1 MHPMHPSELSIIDL
15 LRATLRH
22 RRLAG
27 GFLLATAVVTLLA
40 AWLVPRS
47 FRSESKLYIR
57 LGRETASLDPTSVIG
72 RDLPSTPLS
81 ASRENEINSVC
92 EILPSRV
99 LLEQVVDR
107 VGADAILDGTAPQPT
122 SAPATGDVSAR
133 TTPPRAMQTASLAS
147 GSGATRAANDRDRA
161 ILALDKMLEVE
172 AVKKSDVVR
181 VTCRSHDPLLSQ
193 RIVATLVDTYMVE
206 HLRLNRTPGAHDFLE
221 RETAHV
227 LEKLADTEQ
236 ALRSLKDETGLASPD
251 AQRELMVQRAAR
263 LEDELLVTAAALA
276 SSEAETGMLRQQLT
290 TVPKTTITAGTEG
303 IPNHGV
309 DLMRN
314 ELYRLQMIEQE
325 MSSKYTDQHFLVQQ
339 ARERTAAAPRC
350 SRAKR
355 TRATR

>member
-40 AWLVPRS
+40 AWLVPRN

-57 LGRETASLDPTSVIG
+57 LGRRTASLDPTSVIG

-81 ASRENEINSVC
+81 ASHENEINSVC

-206 HLRLNRTPGAHDFLE
+206 HLRLNRTPGRARFSGT
-221 RETAHV
+221 RNRAR
-227 LEKLADTEQ
+227 AR
-236 ALRSLKDETGLASPD
+236 RSWPIPSRRCGRSKTRPVWPRPTRSAS
-251 AQRELMVQRAAR
+251 
-263 LEDELLVTAAALA
+263 
-276 SSEAETGMLRQQLT
+276 
-290 TVPKTTITAGTEG
+290 
-303 IPNHGV
+303 
-309 DLMRN
+309 
-314 ELYRLQMIEQE
+314 
-325 MSSKYTDQHFLVQQ
+325 
-339 ARERTAAAPRC
+339 
-350 SRAKR
+350 
-355 TRATR
+355 